1 VSPTTG
7 YTDIADHYRRLIED
21 GDLSPGDQLPTMREV
36 CEQFGVAKATANRAF
51 RLLKEE
57 GLTIPR
63 GSAGT
68 VVAERSNVV
77 VTGAA
82 RVERLKRTG
91 RAYAQGE
98 TSTDHVA
105 MTRSIG
111 DWHVAEQLGVE
122 LHDEVLIRRRTFRM
136 NGVPTV
142 VALTVIHMRA
152 LAAVP
157 ELLQE
162 GSLTPFWG
170 GSGGAYE
177 ERTGRK
183 ISRSP
188 ERCSARFASTDELGA
203 LEVDAPP
210 TAAVPVLVT
219 HTTFHDEVGPL
230 YVMEDVYAP
239 GTWK

>member
-1 VSPTTG
+1 MSATTG

-36 CEQFGVAKATANRAF
+36 CEAFGVAKATANRAF
-51 RLLKEE
+51 RQLKDE

-91 RAYAQGE
+91 RAYAPGE
-98 TSTDHVA
+98 TSTDHVV
-105 MTRSIG
+105 MTRGIR
-111 DWHVAEQLGVE
+111 DWDVAEQLGVE
-122 LHDEVLIRRRTFRM
+122 LGDEVLIRRRTFRM

-142 VALTVIHMRA
+142 VALTIVHMRA
-152 LAAVP
+152 LADVP
-157 ELLQE
+157 ELLTE
-162 GSLTPFWG
+162 GPLRPFWHG
-170 GSGGAYE
+170 TYE

-183 ISRSP
+183 IGQSP
-188 ERCSARFASTDELGA
+188 ERCSARFASTDELNA

-219 HTTFHDEVGPL
+219 HTTYHDEVGPIS
-230 YVMEDVYAP
+230 VWEDVYAP
-239 GTWK
+239 GRWK